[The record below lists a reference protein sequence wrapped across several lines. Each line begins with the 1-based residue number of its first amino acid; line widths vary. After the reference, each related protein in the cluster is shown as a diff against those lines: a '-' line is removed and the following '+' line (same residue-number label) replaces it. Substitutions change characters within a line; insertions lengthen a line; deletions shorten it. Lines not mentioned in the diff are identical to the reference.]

1 MPPAPSAAQQKQYVS
16 EVVQVTQADS
26 KTAAKLLAKSN
37 WNTSVAI
44 NAYVNTLFLKSMSS
58 NERKERPWSKRDLVA
73 KEHSK
78 SDHHKVTEAQNIHS
92 TN

>member
-1 MPPAPSAAQQKQYVS
+1 MPAPSAAQQKQYVS

-44 NAYVNTLFLKSMSS
+44 NACVNTLVLESLSS
-58 NERKERPWSKRDLVA
+58 NEREERPWS
-73 KEHSK
+73 ES
-78 SDHHKVTEAQNIHS
+78 S
-92 TN
+92 

>member
-1 MPPAPSAAQQKQYVS
+1 MPPAPSAAQYVS

-44 NAYVNTLFLKSMSS
+44 NAYVNTLFLESMSYH
-58 NERKERPWSKRDLVA
+58 ERKERP
-73 KEHSK
+73 
-78 SDHHKVTEAQNIHS
+78 
-92 TN
+92 

>member
-1 MPPAPSAAQQKQYVS
+1 MPAPSAAQQKQYVS

-44 NAYVNTLFLKSMSS
+44 NAYVNTLVLESLSS
-58 NERKERPWSKRDLVA
+58 NERGGWPWSK
-73 KEHSK
+73 SF
-78 SDHHKVTEAQNIHS
+78 
-92 TN
+92 

>member
-1 MPPAPSAAQQKQYVS
+1 MPAPSAAQQKQYVS

-44 NAYVNTLFLKSMSS
+44 NAYVYTRLPG
-58 NERKERPWSKRDLVA
+58 ELV
-73 KEHSK
+73 K
-78 SDHHKVTEAQNIHS
+78 Q
-92 TN
+92 

>member
-1 MPPAPSAAQQKQYVS
+1 MPAPSAAQQKAYVT

-44 NAYVNTLFLKSMSS
+44 NAYVDILSLWMTWS
-58 NERKERPWSKRDLVA
+58 ERVGKL
-73 KEHSK
+73 
-78 SDHHKVTEAQNIHS
+78 
-92 TN
+92 